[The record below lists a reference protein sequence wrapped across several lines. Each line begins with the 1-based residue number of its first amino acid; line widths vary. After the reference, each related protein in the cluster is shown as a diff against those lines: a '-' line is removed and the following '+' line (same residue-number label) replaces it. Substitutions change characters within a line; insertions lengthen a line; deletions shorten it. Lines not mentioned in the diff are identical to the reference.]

1 MVPLR
6 PFVAALSAL
15 AVLTVSAQNILI
27 DGEMI
32 PANETTVAPAAE
44 PIAVAGMKD
53 TVESFEEE
61 LVQLTDAVLANLTE
75 LQLSSVSLFQFGDDS
90 SVEGRP
96 IEARAQGRCKTFPGD
111 FLWPHDIIWKLFD
124 VLLGGALVK
133 TVPIAAPCY
142 DSFGVKNPSECAF
155 LTANWGNNSFYHIE
169 HPTSVNAVLF
179 QGQTCMPPTLAGG
192 VLGTDTC
199 SVGGYPEYAVVA
211 RNVAHIQLAVNFA
224 RSLDIRL
231 VIKNTGHDFGAK
243 STGAGSLSIW
253 TYNLKSTRFI
263 EKYRRDG
270 YDGPAIKLGAGVQ
283 AFEVYEAAHR
293 YGVTVVGGEGQS
305 VGVAGGYIAGGGHS
319 PLSSLYGMA
328 ADQVLSLEV
337 VTANGRFVTA
347 SPKSHPD
354 LYWALCGGVGST
366 FGVVTS
372 LTVKAYPK
380 LTISTLTF
388 SFSTGSTVSD
398 EAFWAGV
405 KAYFDGFET
414 YADKGN
420 YGYLRIRNLGPGL
433 GYTFSMQPWFGPGL
447 TKTELQ
453 EITKPFFDRLSKL
466 GIAVAPVLNQ
476 YDDFYSAWKANF
488 PLGPWGSTTIRQGSR
503 LIPRSVWKDESK
515 LNATFGVIQRI
526 VEEGGYIVGFNIQGK
541 GIRAPN
547 PPDNAVNPAWRG
559 ALAHIITAAFWTP
572 SSSEEEI
579 KKASDKLTFDWGQ
592 QLRDLTPDSGAYMSE
607 SDYIEPDFQ
616 QAFFGS
622 KYERLY
628 QIKKRYDP
636 HDIFYATNAV
646 GSENWELQGK
656 ILGNLPS
663 QNSKLCR
670 K

>member
-1 MVPLR
+1 MYMYAAGMRPFR

-15 AVLTVSAQNILI
+15 AVFTVLAQKIVI

-32 PANETTVAPAAE
+32 RTYIPCIPDSRSKHAADENTVAPAAE
-44 PIAVAGMKD
+44 PIAVARMKD
-53 TVESFEEE
+53 AVEPFEEE
-61 LVQLTDAVLANLTE
+61 LVQLTDAVLANLSE
-75 LQLSSVSLFQFGDDS
+75 LQLSSVSLFQFDDEC
-90 SVEGRP
+90 SVEEKP
-96 IEARAQGRCKTFPGD
+96 IGARAQGRCKTFPGD
-111 FLWPHDIIWKLFD
+111 FLWPHDIVWKLFD

-142 DSFGVKNPSECAF
+142 DSFGMKNPAECAF
-155 LTANWGNNSFYHIE
+155 LTANWGNNSFSRIE

-179 QGQTCMPPTLAGG
+179 RGQTCMPPTLAGG
-192 VLGTDTC
+192 ALGTDTC
-199 SVGGYPEYAVVA
+199 SVGGYPEYAIVA
-211 RNVAHIQLAVNFA
+211 RNVAQIQLAVNFA

-231 VIKNTGHDFGAK
+231 VIKNTSHDFGAK

-253 TYNLKSTRFI
+253 THNLKSTKFI
-263 EKYRRDG
+263 EKYGRDG

-283 AFEVYEAAHR
+283 TFEVYEAAHR

-337 VTANGRFVTA
+337 VTADGR
-347 SPKSHPD
+347 
-354 LYWALCGGVGST
+354 
-366 FGVVTS
+366 
-372 LTVKAYPK
+372 
-380 LTISTLTF
+380 
-388 SFSTGSTVSD
+388 TGLTVSD
-398 EAFWAGV
+398 EAFWDGV

-453 EITKPFFDRLSKL
+453 EITKPFFDRLSEL

-503 LIPRSVWKDESK
+503 LIPRS
-515 LNATFGVIQRI
+515 RI

-559 ALAHIITAAFWTP
+559 ALAHILTAAFWRP

-579 KKASDKLTFDWGQ
+579 RKASDKLTFDWGQ

-622 KYERLY
+622 RYKRLY

-636 HDIFYATNAV
+636 HDVFYATNAV

-656 ILGNLPS
+656 ILGNIPS